1 MQTSD
6 TDRRPLALLLT
17 ANVVSI
23 AGNMLTLVA
32 VPWFVLETTG
42 SAGRA
47 GLTAFAATL
56 PVVLAALLGG
66 PLIDRLGLAVSSV
79 ASDGVCALAVAAV
92 PVLHLTGHLSYGAL
106 LALVAVSGLFHAPGE
121 TAREVLMPR
130 LAERA
135 GTTISRASSAY
146 EGASRGAR
154 MLGAPLAGVLI
165 AAIGAANVLL
175 LDAATFAVSA
185 VLIGLGVRDGARR
198 AGGQRAGKAGK
209 EAEEKAGGEKTGEAR
224 EDTAAERGREAGT
237 FAGYRA
243 QLREGYAFLF
253 RARLLF
259 AVVVMVMVTNA
270 LDQAWSAVLL
280 PVHARENLGGSVSI
294 GVVSGTFA
302 ASALV
307 GSLLYGVF
315 GQRLPQRG
323 LFIGAFIVCGFPRT
337 AVCAFVPGLAPLVVT
352 CAVCGLAGGVL
363 NPIIGTEMV
372 RLVPERLRSRVFG
385 AVTSGVLI
393 AVPLGALAGGYV
405 VQYAGLTAALAA
417 VSALYLVTTL
427 SPLVLPAFRA
437 WETAG
442 QEERPQEDGP
452 QDATSGAPTAAERAP
467 ATG

>member
-1 MQTSD
+1 MHTPD
-6 TDRRPLALLLT
+6 TDRRPLALLLA

-79 ASDGVCALAVAAV
+79 ASDAVCALAVAAV
-92 PVLHLTGHLSYGAL
+92 PVLHLAGHLSYGAL

-135 GTTISRASSAY
+135 GTTIARASSAY

-185 VLIGLGVRDGARR
+185 LLIGLGVRDGARR
-198 AGGQRAGKAGK
+198 AGGAKAREG
-209 EAEEKAGGEKTGEAR
+209 AAR
-224 EDTAAERGREAGT
+224 EDRAAERDGGAGT

-385 AVTSGVLI
+385 AVTSGVLV

-442 QEERPQEDGP
+442 QEERPGEDGP
-452 QDATSGAPTAAERAP
+452 REDGPRDGAAAAEREP
-467 ATG
+467 VTG